1 MKRVISLI
9 TKNFGLKILAVIF
22 AVIFWMI
29 VVNIDDPDMSKQFSV
44 PVTIENENVITDMGK
59 VYEVLDGSD
68 VAVFTVTASRSII
81 EKLSSSDFKATAD
94 MSQIEGMSLVPI
106 EVSALRYTSR
116 ISIQKKT
123 QNMQVSVE
131 DLKSSQFVITANYDG
146 IPAGGCAVGEVA
158 VTPNVITIKGAESVV
173 SRISSVVATINVN
186 GMSTDIRDQV
196 VPVLYDEN
204 GVMIPADNL
213 SFNQDKVTITAKI
226 ENKKEIPIDLEVSGT
241 PAEGYAYTGAV
252 CTPET
257 LVVQGDTA
265 ALSSINSLLI
275 PGEALDITGARTDF
289 SKTIDITQYLPEGVT
304 LVDNDAAEV
313 VVSVRMEA
321 MTTREISVPIANLT
335 LENLPEGMELDFSGR
350 NVQVTVTGLRR
361 YLDAVSQEDIKGT
374 VDASSVTTGTQELP
388 VKIEYENENVTVT
401 GTVTVRVTVR
411 SVEEDN
417 NEQDQNTQNGQNNG
431 NQSGMQ
437 NGSGA
442 QGGQNSQ
449 GSQDTQDGQ
458 DAEDND

>member
-1 MKRVISLI
+1 MKKVISLI
-9 TKNFGLKILAVIF
+9 TKNFGLKILAVVF
-22 AVIFWMI
+22 AIIFWMI
-29 VVNIDDPDMSKQFSV
+29 VVNVNDPDMSKQFSV

-68 VAVFTVTASRSII
+68 MAVFTVTASRSII

-131 DLKSSQFVITANYDG
+131 DLKSSQFVISANYDG
-146 IPAGGCAVGEVA
+146 IPAGGCAVGEVS

-173 SRISSVVATINVN
+173 SRISNVVATINVN
-186 GMSTDIRDQV
+186 GMSTDITDQV

-204 GVMIPADNL
+204 GIIIPSDNL
-213 SFNQDKVTITAKI
+213 SFNQDKVTISAKI

-241 PAEGYAYTGAV
+241 PADGYAYTGAE
-252 CTPET
+252 CMPET
-257 LVVQGDTA
+257 VVVQGETV
-265 ALSSINSLLI
+265 ALGNINSLLI
-275 PGEALDITGARTDF
+275 PGEALDITGARADF
-289 SKTIDITQYLPEGVT
+289 TKTIDITQYLPEGVT

-313 VVSVRMEA
+313 TVSVMIEA
-321 MTTREISVPIANLT
+321 MTTREISVPVTNLT
-335 LENLPEGMELDFSGR
+335 LENLPQGMELNFSGR
-350 NVQVTVTGLRR
+350 NIQVTVTGLRR
-361 YLDAVSQEDIKGT
+361 YLNAVSPEDIKGT
-374 VDASSVTTGTQELP
+374 VDASSVTAGTQELP
-388 VKIEYENENVTVT
+388 VKIEYDNENVTVT
-401 GTVTVRVTVR
+401 GTVTVRVVV
-411 SVEEDN
+411 SSPEEDTD

-431 NQSGMQ
+431 NQSGIQ

-442 QGGQNSQ
+442 QGSQN
-449 GSQDTQDGQ
+449 TQDSP
-458 DAEDND
+458 DTDSND